1 MLRNWILFEDK
12 LTVRVKRSLV
22 DIYILE
28 VLIRGR
34 ICDAKVIEDF
44 GPVSFKV
51 ELGNAVFM
59 RNEKISVWVKEAD
72 AVHWVWQL
80 DFSKEFLITVPNPYC
95 TFCVGCHK

>member
-1 MLRNWILFEDK
+1 MLRNWILFKDK
-12 LTVRVKRSLV
+12 LPVRVKRSLV

-80 DFSKEFLITVPNPYC
+80 DFSKEFFVTVPNSYC
-95 TFCVGCHK
+95 TFCV